1 MDQVKTTAE
10 TLTLAAASRI
20 VDEALVAGRALK
32 LKPLS
37 VAVLDAGGHLV
48 AFKRED
54 NSGILRFEV
63 AFGKAWGALG
73 LGRPS
78 RGYEQV
84 AKERPWFINS
94 LVGASDGRLVPVAGG
109 VLVKSAAGGIIGAV
123 GISGDTSDNDEVCA
137 IKGIQAVGLISEP
150 ELPPA

>member
-94 LVGASDGRLVPVAGG
+94 LVGASDGRLVPV
-109 VLVKSAAGGIIGAV
+109 
-123 GISGDTSDNDEVCA
+123 
-137 IKGIQAVGLISEP
+137 
-150 ELPPA
+150 

>member
-1 MDQVKTTAE
+1 MTQSETNVR

-20 VDEALVAGRALK
+20 VDDALATGRAAK

-54 NSGILRFEV
+54 HSGILRFEV

-78 RGYEQV
+78 RGYEKV
-84 AKERPWFINS
+84 ATERPWFVNALI
-94 LVGASDGRLVPVAGG
+94 GASGGRLVPVAGG
-109 VLVKSAAGGIIGAV
+109 VLVRNSQGDIIGA
-123 GISGDTSDNDEVCA
+123 
-137 IKGIQAVGLISEP
+137 
-150 ELPPA
+150 